1 MECCSTTYNFDFSRV
16 PGLSN
21 VKKPD
26 SAFCTS
32 NGVFLFIANGGKL
45 YIYNTK
51 TCELLKIVMNQRFD
65 FKNVHLCP
73 NDFYV
78 AVRTENGEV
87 FVFTMSQLLDHEGIG
102 ETEITPHRSFSSH
115 RQAVSNLCFSQFD
128 SKYLM
133 SVGLDHQMV
142 FTDIEASREVFKL
155 SVDVPLTA
163 CAMSPTD
170 STFYLGTENGRLII
184 IHGPH
189 AIEYAKRSDVLRNGA
204 ATNTVD
210 YSVHD
215 KHSGSSIVSM
225 AVNFDGSRL
234 ATADPN
240 GLVVIWDTSNGQ
252 MVSSHPHQ
260 EMTSKMT
267 TRRSKHQTPKKF
279 DREVTEKLNPIVT
292 PEVTLPKRNYW
303 IVEKNRQK
311 RLAARMAKITPKPTK
326 KTPKQ
331 SNRDLEKH
339 ARLIADIR
347 LLQQKNNEL
356 RKRTVEISTFAATHA
371 T

>member
-1 MECCSTTYNFDFSRV
+1 MECCSTTYNCDFSRV

-21 VKKPD
+21 AKKPD

-45 YIYNTK
+45 YIYNIK
-51 TCELLKIVMNQRFD
+51 TCELLKIVINQRFS

-73 NDFYV
+73 NDLYV
-78 AVRTENGEV
+78 AVRTENGEI
-87 FVFTMSQLLDHEGIG
+87 FVYFMSQLLDHEGIG
-102 ETEITPHRSFSSH
+102 EKDITPHRSFSSH
-115 RQAVSNLCFSQFD
+115 RQTVSDLCFSQFD

-142 FTDIEASREVFKL
+142 FTNIEAGQEVFKL

-170 STFYLGTENGRLII
+170 STYYLGTENGRLII
-184 IHGPH
+184 IHAPH
-189 AIEYAKRSDVLRNGA
+189 AFEYAKRLDVVRNGA
-204 ATNTVD
+204 VANTVD

-215 KHSGSSIVSM
+215 KHSGSSIISI

-240 GLVVIWDTSNGQ
+240 GLIVIWDTSNGQ
-252 MVSSHPHQ
+252 MISSHPHQ
-260 EMTSKMT
+260 EMTSKMI
-267 TRRSKHQTPKKF
+267 TRRSKHQAPKKF
-279 DREVTEKLNPIVT
+279 DRDVAEKLNPIVT
-292 PEVTLPKRNYW
+292 PEVTLPEKNYW
-303 IVEKNRQK
+303 VVEKNRQK
-311 RLAARMAKITPKPTK
+311 QLSARLAKIAPKPVK
-326 KTPKQ
+326 KPPKQ
-331 SNRDLEKH
+331 PNRDLEKH
-339 ARLIADIR
+339 ARLIADVR
-347 LLQQKNNEL
+347 LLQQKNKEL
-356 RKRTVEISTFAATHA
+356 RRRTVELSNFAATHA

>member
-133 SVGLDHQMV
+133 SVGLDHQM
-142 FTDIEASREVFKL
+142 
-155 SVDVPLTA
+155 
-163 CAMSPTD
+163 
-170 STFYLGTENGRLII
+170 
-184 IHGPH
+184 
-189 AIEYAKRSDVLRNGA
+189 IEYAKRSDVLRNGA